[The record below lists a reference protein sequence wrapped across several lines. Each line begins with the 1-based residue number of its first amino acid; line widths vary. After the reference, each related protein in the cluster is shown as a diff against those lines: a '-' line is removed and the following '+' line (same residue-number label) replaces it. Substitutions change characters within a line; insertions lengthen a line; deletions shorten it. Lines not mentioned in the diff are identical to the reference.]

1 MVAMAGGARAEPTI
15 LPFRASEILSI
26 NAAEGAAAIHIELG
40 ILMAMDGAAVGEEVM
55 RIGQGLWVG
64 MGRGNMVAAVAMDAL
79 VCRVAVAAGRG
90 MVGTVVVVAGGRLA
104 RGLGMVEVG
113 NAAVVVVVVVTT
125 TVEAGNVV
133 VVVVVTAA
141 VEVAVVTAVAV
152 MVAEET

>member
-1 MVAMAGGARAEPTI
+1 
-15 LPFRASEILSI
+15 
-26 NAAEGAAAIHIELG
+26 
-40 ILMAMDGAAVGEEVM
+40 
-55 RIGQGLWVG
+55 
-64 MGRGNMVAAVAMDAL
+64 L

>member
-1 MVAMAGGARAEPTI
+1 MAGGARAEPTI

-40 ILMAMDGAAVGEEVM
+40 ILM
-55 RIGQGLWVG
+55 
-64 MGRGNMVAAVAMDAL
+64 AMDAL